1 MTTFS
6 LKSLHVLLLAPL
18 LPLLGPTSS
27 TFNLKA
33 LNLHPLLSILG
44 TALLLPLIG
53 PTLILQPVQLAQLH
67 PPTLLLSISQFLFES
82 YRR

>member
-1 MTTFS
+1 MTAFS
-6 LKSLHVLLLAPL
+6 LKSLHLLLVAPL
-18 LPLLGPTSS
+18 LPLLRPTSS

-44 TALLLPLIG
+44 TTLLLAFIG
-53 PTLILQPVQLAQLH
+53 PTLVLQPVQLH
-67 PPTLLLSISQFLFES
+67 PPTLLLPTSQFLFKS